1 MVEIYECSVGEFRLQ
16 MHGGPGVN
24 DLVWFVYGPC
34 LLCERETE
42 YDDAAMM
49 GRPFGLVWAARQ
61 ISRVRRC
68 GVDLWSGEVSGRR
81 LRALDGMLCAR
92 CLVERKEGGAGR

>member
-1 MVEIYECSVGEFRLQ
+1 MVEIYEYATGGFRVQ
-16 MHGGPGVN
+16 MHSGPGVN
-24 DLVWFVYGPC
+24 DLVLFVYGPC

-49 GRPFGLVWAARQ
+49 RRPFGLVWAARQ
-61 ISRVRRC
+61 ISRMRRR
-68 GVDLWSGEVSGRR
+68 GVDLWSGGVSLRR

-92 CLVERKEGGAGR
+92 CLAECWERRAGR